1 MKKKLRIGGASPHAI
16 KKALLVMKLAFVL
29 IFIASL
35 QVSAK
40 VDGQARVSL
49 KLNQVEIAKALNSI
63 ENQGVYRFL
72 YNSRLT
78 DVKKKISIDVTDTEI
93 KDVLKDLFAG
103 TDLTYRMLENNLIV
117 VISSA
122 LTTQDIRVTGKI
134 TGENGEPLSGVSV
147 SLKGTTVGTTT
158 DNNGNFSI
166 TVPEKGRLVVSY
178 VGYNSVEVAVNSQ
191 SVIN

>member
-1 MKKKLRIGGASPHAI
+1 
-16 KKALLVMKLAFVL
+16 
-29 IFIASL
+29 
-35 QVSAK
+35 SAK

-49 KLNQVEIAKALNSI
+49 KLNQVEIAKALNTI

-93 KDVLKDLFAG
+93 KDVLKDLFVG

-117 VISSA
+117 VISGA

-191 SVIN
+191 SVINVKL